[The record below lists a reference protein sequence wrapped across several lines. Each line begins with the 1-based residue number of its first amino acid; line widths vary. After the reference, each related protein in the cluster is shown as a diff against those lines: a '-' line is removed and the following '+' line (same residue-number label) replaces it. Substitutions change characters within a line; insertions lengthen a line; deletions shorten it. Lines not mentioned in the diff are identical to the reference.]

1 MRFQVMAR
9 SDGTVEILD
18 TTLGTRKSVK
28 MDVAAAT
35 EEAISVPAMGRV
47 ASFKVCSVP
56 TAA

>member
-9 SDGTVEILD
+9 PDGTVEIVD
-18 TTLGTRKSVK
+18 ATLGTRKSVK
-28 MDVAAAT
+28 MEVAAAT
-35 EEAISVPAMGRV
+35 NETISVPEMARI

>member
-18 TTLGTRKSVK
+18 TTVGTRKSVK
-28 MDVAAAT
+28 MEVAGATDAAIAVPDVT
-35 EEAISVPAMGRV
+35 KI
-47 ASFKVCSVP
+47 ASFKACSVP